1 MIDIIGSAIT
11 DEIVR
16 RLKDAEIFAVMA
28 DETPDTSHKEQ
39 LSVTV
44 RYVYQAEIEE
54 RLLALRVVDDT
65 TSETLF

>member
-16 RLKDAEIFAVMA
+16 RLKDAEIFVVMA
-28 DETPDTSHKEQ
+28 DETPDASHKEQ
-39 LSVTV
+39 LSVFV

-54 RLLALRVVDDT
+54 RVYLLFE
-65 TSETLF
+65 SWITLQVKP

>member
-28 DETPDTSHKEQ
+28 DETPDTSV
-39 LSVTV
+39 S
-44 RYVYQAEIEE
+44 RRNRREITCSSSS
-54 RLLALRVVDDT
+54 R
-65 TSETLF
+65 